1 MGPSLIGIN
10 EDTSLISNSLFAN
23 PFIIFPFQSNFFN
36 YKNLLK
42 KESKSSIPMGSY
54 GQEVVLITGCSQGGI
69 GHALA
74 KEFAAN
80 NCLVVATSRSL
91 NSMRDLDQDHRFYL
105 QELNVLSE
113 ESIQHV
119 MSNVLEKFGRVD
131 ILVNNSGIQ
140 CVAPLAEVPLSALQ
154 KTFDTNLYGPIRLI
168 QAAVPHMAS
177 RKKGKI
183 VNVGSVSA
191 MAPIPWAGVYTATKA
206 ALHSLSDTLRL
217 ELKPLGI
224 DVINVVPGAIKSNI
238 GNSAIASYNQMP
250 EWKLYKPFEA
260 AIKERAYFSQGIK
273 STPTDEFAKKTVSA
287 ILKKNP
293 PAWFSSGHYSTI
305 MSIMYHLP
313 LCVRDFIIRRAFK
326 C

>member
-140 CVAPLAEVPLSALQ
+140 CVALLLKSLYPLYKKHSTLIFMYILNAYHMGAP
-154 KTFDTNLYGPIRLI
+154 FIMHLYVHLGPIRLI

-273 STPTDEFAKKTVSA
+273 STLQTSLQRKP
-287 ILKKNP
+287 
-293 PAWFSSGHYSTI
+293 Y
-305 MSIMYHLP
+305 LP
-313 LCVRDFIIRRAFK
+313 Y
-326 C
+326 